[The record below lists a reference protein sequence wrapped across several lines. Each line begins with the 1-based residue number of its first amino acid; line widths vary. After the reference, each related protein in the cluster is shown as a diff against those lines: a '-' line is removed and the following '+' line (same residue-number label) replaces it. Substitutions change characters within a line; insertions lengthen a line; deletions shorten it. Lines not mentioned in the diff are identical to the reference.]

1 MGYPPVGNCIY
12 CGKNRLP
19 NHGRRKPSRFHDEHI
34 VPLAL
39 GGKMVLPE
47 ASCVKCERLIN
58 KQIENCVLRKELGA
72 FRDALGSP
80 TRNKKAQAARR
91 AKNQH
96 AIVGFYRFGQA
107 GVLTG
112 QHTLHSSAV
121 WPGLENRPAP
131 VGRADLNP
139 RKEDSSFAVRAEW
152 IPRPDHFARLIAKIG
167 YAFAVAELGLGSFT
181 PFVQGL
187 ILGRDKDHERF
198 VGSLERDDPM
208 SRALSNRTIMLTCG
222 HDETLTRTFLIPVMD
237 IAIIPEAT
245 PIYYVVAG
253 ELDLDN
259 AQHRRVYQD
268 YRQRT
273 TA

>member
-1 MGYPPVGNCIY
+1 MGYPPVGSCIY

-47 ASCVKCERLIN
+47 ASCVKCESLIN
-58 KQIENCVLRKELGA
+58 KQIENYVLRKEWGV
-72 FRDALGSP
+72 FRDELGSP
-80 TRNKKAQAARR
+80 TRDKKAQAARR

-96 AIVGFYRFGQA
+96 GIVGFYWFKPA
-107 GVLTG
+107 GILTG
-112 QHTLHSSAV
+112 NHTLHGSV
-121 WPGLENRPAP
+121 EWFGLENRPAAH
-131 VGRADLNP
+131 GRANLVR
-139 RKEDSSFAVRAEW
+139 RKEDSWVPVGAEW
-152 IPRPDHFARLIAKIG
+152 IPRPDRFARLIAKIG

-187 ILGRDKDHERF
+187 ILGRDKDHERY
-198 VGSLERDDPM
+198 VGSLERDNPISTALGD
-208 SRALSNRTIMLTCG
+208 RAIKLTFCRKV
-222 HDETLTRTFLIPVMD
+222 TPSRTFVIPVMD

-273 TA
+273 AA